1 MSHVHGYTVKGD
13 INDYW
18 MNIYKHT
25 FSSKQYVN
33 SIYSD
38 IIYSPQYVSV
48 IHTQSYIYKHIK
60 NDTSDLFVE
69 CHVLLRK
76 SNNINLQVVLS

>member
-1 MSHVHGYTVKGD
+1 MLKGG

-18 MNIYKHT
+18 MNSFKRT

-60 NDTSDLFVE
+60 NYTSDLSVE
-69 CHVLLRK
+69 WHVLLRK
-76 SNNINLQVVLS
+76 SNNIY